1 MCQHLKM
8 RRVAVC
14 LILCAVTACAKPA
27 PAPAPAARPNIL
39 LITIDT
45 MRADRL
51 GRGFTPALDRLA
63 AQGLRF
69 AEARTTVPLTL
80 PAHTSIMTG
89 DLPPA
94 HGVRING
101 AIRPEGAPTL
111 AALLK
116 AAGYQTRA
124 VVGAFVLDRR
134 FGLDHGFD
142 LYDDR
147 ISRDP
152 DAMDLLQAERPAG
165 AVIDQAIAMMATTSA
180 SEPWLLWVHLYDPHA
195 PYEPPAPEL
204 ARAKGVAYDGEIAY
218 VDTEIARLLAVVD
231 GRADAARTAVM
242 VTGDHGE
249 SLGEH
254 GEPTHG
260 MLLSEPALRVPLI
273 VRAPGVAAAERRD
286 PASLIDIAPTALAL
300 AGLAGQGQGRN
311 LLSPPPPSGIETYSE
326 TEYPRVAA
334 WAPSRSLVRDGWKVV
349 VSDRAALFNLAD
361 DGQEKNDLAAAQA
374 SLASAMAARLET
386 IRAPAKGKA
395 AAPATISQDTANRL
409 RSLGYVTPA
418 AASNV
423 DGGIN
428 PAAAMPAW
436 ASFEAALS
444 DLSAGRVSQSLPV
457 LARVTAAYPAS
468 PIFAATYARALAA
481 GGRKPEALARFR
493 AAVARWPADASLY
506 HELAVVARELGRAEE
521 AMRAEEAALALNA
534 NEPMALNGKGLLLV
548 EAGRHAEAATAFE
561 AAAKADPTNA
571 MYAAN
576 LGNALRELGQLDA
589 AGAAYRRALDRAVL
603 PDAANGLGVILVQQ
617 KQAAAAVPWL
627 EQAAQDPSFVEAQL
641 NLGIALH
648 ESGNAARARQQY
660 QKVIAAAGSHPREKE
675 AARALLA
682 QLGQP

>member
-1 MCQHLKM
+1 M
-8 RRVAVC
+8 RRAAAS
-14 LILCAVTACAKPA
+14 LILCALAACAGST
-27 PAPAPAARPNIL
+27 PAAVPAVRPNIL

-51 GRGFTPALDRLA
+51 GRGFTPTLDRLSA
-63 AQGLRF
+63 AGLRF

-89 DLPPA
+89 ELPPT

-101 AIRPEGAPTL
+101 AMRREGTPTL
-111 AALLK
+111 AATLK

-142 LYDDR
+142 IYDDR
-147 ISRDP
+147 ITRDP

-165 AVIDQAIAMMATTSA
+165 PVIDRAIELMAKTST
-180 SEPWLLWVHLYDPHA
+180 SEPWLFWVHLYDPHA
-195 PYEPPAPEL
+195 PYDPPAPDL

-218 VDTEIARLLAVVD
+218 VDAEIARLLALVD

-242 VTGDHGE
+242 VAGDHGE

-260 MLLSEPALRVPLI
+260 MLLTEPALRVPLI
-273 VRAPGVAAAERRD
+273 VRAPGITGAERRD
-286 PASLIDIAPTALAL
+286 PASLIDIFPTALAL
-300 AGLAGQGQGRN
+300 AGLSAQSPGRN
-311 LLSPPPPSGIETYSE
+311 LLAPPPSSGLETYSE

-334 WAPSRSLVRDGWKVV
+334 WAPSRSLIRDGWKVI
-349 VSDRAALFNLAD
+349 VSDRAALFNLAQ
-361 DGQEKNDLAAAQA
+361 DGQEARDLAAAQS
-374 SLASAMAARLET
+374 SLAASMSARLDT
-386 IRAPAKGKA
+386 LRAPAQK
-395 AAPATISQDTANRL
+395 AAPAAISQETANRL

-418 AASNV
+418 VTSAS
-423 DGGIN
+423 DGGID
-428 PAAAMPAW
+428 PATAMPAW

-444 DLSAGRVSQSLPV
+444 DLSAGRVTQSLPV
-457 LARVTAAYPAS
+457 LARVSAAYPAS

-481 GGRKPEALARFR
+481 GGRKTEALTRFR
-493 AAVARWPADASLY
+493 AAVKQWPADASLY

-521 AMRAEEAALALNA
+521 ALRAEEAALALA
-534 NEPMALNGKGLLLV
+534 AGDPLALNGKGLLLV
-548 EAGRHAEAATAFE
+548 DAGRHAEAAKAFE
-561 AAAKADPTNA
+561 AAMSADPTNA

-576 LGNALRELGQLDA
+576 LGNALRAMGQLEA
-589 AGAAYRRALDRAVL
+589 AGAAYRRALDSAPL

-617 KQAAAAVPWL
+617 HQAAAAVPWL

-641 NLGIALH
+641 NLGIALQ

-660 QKVIAAAGSHPREKE
+660 LKVIATAGSHPREKE